1 MIGLMTEKTI
11 TFVVRV
17 FNHNG
22 GRLGF
27 YIPKNVIEFY
37 DLTGSERILE
47 SSSIKWKGGAETLP
61 EPGTMLYK
69 HQKNNIRGIIPMWS
83 TMPDPGELVEL
94 TLILA

>member
-1 MIGLMTEKTI
+1 MNDKTI

-17 FNHNG
+17 FKHNDG
-22 GRLGF
+22 LLGF

-37 DLTGSERILE
+37 EITGNERVLEE
-47 SSSIKWKGGAETLP
+47 SSIRWKDGAERLP
-61 EPGTMLYK
+61 ELGSTIHPHAG
-69 HQKNNIRGIIPMWS
+69 NNIRGIIQQWT